1 MRPGSTPASM
11 LKKPGSKSRTEQSS
25 KESKQ
30 AATRKEA
37 ERLLQEER
45 EAQAR
50 RAMTMDQIKSTSK
63 SNKHIIFKFVK
74 KGFAALSAE
83 ELACTMVNPAFSI
96 DFKEN
101 TGDDWNIQYQS
112 MVVEKLQRC
121 KFHMHWFIKSATT
134 SPGYDDA
141 HEQFMKH
148 VESGNMD
155 QVFMYLRKNDASNVL
170 QAVEQKS
177 KRSPLHIAAKFGY
190 HHLIKFF
197 LDREANIEARD
208 KLLKTPLHYACEFG
222 HTLVVKELL
231 ERGADPM
238 DKDNCGRTSLHYA
251 VCSGQTD
258 IVTRLTQQSTDIVH
272 ITDHGGRTP
281 LHHAVFMEANQV
293 RLIS

>member
-1 MRPGSTPASM
+1 
-11 LKKPGSKSRTEQSS
+11 
-25 KESKQ
+25 
-30 AATRKEA
+30 
-37 ERLLQEER
+37 
-45 EAQAR
+45 
-50 RAMTMDQIKSTSK
+50 
-63 SNKHIIFKFVK
+63 
-74 KGFAALSAE
+74 
-83 ELACTMVNPAFSI
+83 
-96 DFKEN
+96 
-101 TGDDWNIQYQS
+101 
-112 MVVEKLQRC
+112 
-121 KFHMHWFIKSATT
+121 MHWFIKSATT

-190 HHLIKFF
+190 HHLVKFF

-293 RLIS
+293 RLISQLLDYGANINA